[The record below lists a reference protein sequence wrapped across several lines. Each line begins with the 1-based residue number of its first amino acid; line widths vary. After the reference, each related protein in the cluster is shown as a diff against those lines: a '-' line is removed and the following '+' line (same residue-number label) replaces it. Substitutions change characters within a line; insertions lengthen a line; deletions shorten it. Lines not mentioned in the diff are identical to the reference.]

1 MHLKTLRMIQLC
13 YIIHILDKEELQLE
27 IKNLKVKSSSKILF
41 QNSLL
46 IIFSGQDLVQN
57 EAKNSFFS
65 TNSFL
70 RLHISR

>member
-1 MHLKTLRMIQLC
+1 MIQLC

-27 IKNLKVKSSSKILF
+27 IKKSSSKILF

>member
-41 QNSLL
+41 QNSLS